1 MTDMTRSGALRTDRA
16 LLVLED
22 GTVYRG
28 YGYGA
33 TGASLGEA
41 VFSTGMTG
49 YQETLTD
56 PSYAGQIVVQTAP
69 HIGNTG
75 VNKTDAESRKI
86 WVAGYVVRD
95 AARVASNW
103 RSERTLDEELIEQGI
118 VGIQGIDTRALTR
131 RLRSS
136 GSMRA
141 GVFSGEHAERPE
153 AELLEEVR
161 ASEPMAGRKLADSVS
176 VDTAYTVEPHQFNWF
191 APPVATVVALDL
203 GIKSMTPQRFAERG
217 VRVHV
222 LPASA
227 TLEDIYSHN
236 PDGVFFSNGPGDP
249 ATADEQVE
257 LLQGVLRKG
266 TPFFGICFGNQL
278 LGRAL
283 GFGTYKLPFGH
294 RGINQPVKDMTTGKI
309 EITAHNHG
317 FAVDAPIGETVDAP
331 FENSKYGKVFVSHID
346 LNDNVVEGLQCVDIP
361 AFSVQYHPEAAA
373 GPHDAAYLFD
383 RFVDLMRSVKEGT
396 RNA

>member
-1 MTDMTRSGALRTDRA
+1 MTNLALNENSA
-16 LLVLED
+16 VLVLED
-22 GTVYRG
+22 GTAF
-28 YGYGA
+28 YGRSYGA
-33 TGASLGEA
+33 TGTTFGEA

-75 VNKTDAESRKI
+75 VNTEDAESRKI
-86 WVAGYVVRD
+86 WVSGYVVRD
-95 AARVASNW
+95 AARRPSNW
-103 RSERTLDEELIEQGI
+103 RSEQSLDDQLQEQNI
-118 VGIQGIDTRALTR
+118 VGIEGIDTRALTR
-131 RLRSS
+131 HLRDS

-141 GVFSGEHAERPE
+141 GIFCGDDAASPL
-153 AELLEEVR
+153 AELVTKVQG
-161 ASEPMAGRKLADSVS
+161 SEQMQGRQLADSVS
-176 VDTAYTVEPHQFNWF
+176 IDSAYVVDPSAHGWQEDSR
-191 APPVATVVALDL
+191 AELVALDL

-222 LPASA
+222 LPATA
-227 TLEDIYSHN
+227 TFADIKALN

-249 ATADEQVE
+249 ATADAQVE
-257 LLQGVLRKG
+257 LLQEVLCAG
-266 TPFFGICFGNQL
+266 YPFFGICFGNQL

-283 GFGTYKLPFGH
+283 GFGTYKLKFGH
-294 RGINQPVKDMTTGKI
+294 RGINQPVMDRTTNKV

-317 FAVDAPIGETVDAP
+317 FAVDAPLDGAVTAP
-331 FENSKYGKVFVSHID
+331 NAEFGKVEVSHVC
-346 LNDNVVEGLQCVDIP
+346 LNDDVVEGLRCLDIP

-383 RFVDLMRSVKEGT
+383 RFVNLMIDKK
-396 RNA
+396 N